1 MKDRRQKI
9 ILGALVFVWV
19 VVGMWAWSTFQSDPP
34 LVVVAASGDDEIAS
48 FLQEG
53 GTVDVHLEWLD
64 GDTQVG
70 PPTRDL
76 FSKEPIASVGSSGQ
90 GAPGTTGETGA
101 AEPDALQTTPE
112 PPVVGAALRYM
123 GFVETSRG
131 TLALLRDGSQ
141 MYLAR
146 EGNRVGPGY
155 LVAIVDQ
162 SFVEIEFKGARRRLP
177 VSRQEGDING
187 RSQ

>member
-1 MKDRRQKI
+1 MKGRRQKI
-9 ILGALVFVWV
+9 ILGMLVIVWV
-19 VVGMWAWSTFQSDPP
+19 LVGMWAWSTFRSDPR
-34 LVVVAASGDDEIAS
+34 VVAVTPSGDAEIAL

-53 GTVDVHLEWLD
+53 GIADVNLEWLD
-64 GDTQVG
+64 GETQVG

-76 FSKEPIASVGSSGQ
+76 FSKEPIASVGGSGQ
-90 GAPGTTGETGA
+90 GAPGTTSETGA
-101 AEPDALQTTPE
+101 AEPGAAQTTPE
-112 PPVVGAALRYM
+112 QPVVAAALRYM

-146 EGNRVGPGY
+146 EGHRVGPGY

-162 SFVEIEFKGARRRLP
+162 AFVEIEFKGARRRLP

-187 RSQ
+187 R